1 MKPLIKWGLWQRR
14 WSIMWWSIGV
24 LFFIF
29 FNLIFYPSVRDQATQ
44 YNQIVSQ
51 IPQGARGLI
60 SDTAD
65 ILSPTGY
72 LSSQIFYSM
81 LPLLLGFLAISLG
94 SSLIGREEKEGTV
107 ELLLGRPISR
117 AKLIVSKT
125 VLGLIVLL
133 GVGLIGVLS
142 TAIMAKLVSLA
153 VPFKNIVI
161 AGLVCMML
169 ALSWGAIAFMITML
183 GRGARSAS
191 IAVATLVAI
200 AGYILTSLTDTAKWL
215 VWPARFFPFHYY
227 HPGEILNGI
236 YHWQDL
242 LFMTAVIVVC
252 AVISV
257 VAFRRRDITSN

>member
-14 WSIMWWSIGV
+14 WSIMWWSLGV

-29 FNLIFYPSVRDQATQ
+29 INMIFYPSVRDQAAQ
-44 YNQIVSQ
+44 YNQIMSQ

-65 ILSPTGY
+65 LLSPTGY

-94 SSLIGREEKEGTV
+94 SSLVGREEREGTI

-117 AKLIVSKT
+117 TRLIVGKT
-125 VLGLIVLL
+125 ILGLTILL

-142 TAIMAKLVSLA
+142 TAIMAKLVGLA
-153 VPFKNIVI
+153 VPFKDIIV
-161 AGLVCMML
+161 AGLVCVML
-169 ALSWGAIAFMITML
+169 ALSWGAIAFMVTML
-183 GRGARSAS
+183 GRGAKAAS
-191 IAVATLVAI
+191 IAVASLVAI
-200 AGYILTSLTDTAKWL
+200 GGYILTSLTGTVKWL
-215 VWPARFFPFHYY
+215 VWPARAFPFHYY

-236 YHWQDL
+236 CRWQDL
-242 LFMTAVIVVC
+242 LFMVAVIVVC
-252 AVISV
+252 AIISV
-257 VAFRRRDITSN
+257 VAFRRRDLVNN